1 MLLGRDL
8 GKSILRWIDIFT
20 LCFYGRS
27 GMRVI
32 LAGYNV
38 DKEVI
43 EDLKRHSPP
52 RDDVTPETLSA
63 SYARISR
70 DPRPADELRAVARR
84 EVERARRSNQ
94 AIIFK
99 MGHHSVAEHGVFNFD
114 IIGVSRL
121 ALEEIEK
128 FRLCSYTEKSQ
139 RYIKL
144 GDDFII
150 PEEVRGAGL
159 ERIFLKTVRAQN
171 ALYHNLHERLR
182 PYLFNKYK
190 ELAEHPKNHSVLEG
204 WAKEDARYA
213 VSLATEGQVGLTINA
228 RNLELLIRRFAA
240 KKLAEFRELNNRIY
254 ALAREVAPSII
265 LFVEATDFDARTS
278 GELEEAARPLFM
290 EEGRAGEKRAPR
302 RSAGEEDVA
311 LAEATPDG
319 DDRILAALLHASTA
333 MSYFLCLR
341 RVRRL
346 TPAGKKEIIKTALRH
361 MEFYD
366 FPPREFEYAGLTFSL
381 LVSASCF
388 AQLKRHRMAT
398 LTTQHY
404 DPALGVTV
412 PSSIEA
418 SGAGREFRELIA
430 RTNETYAALLPKA
443 GPAASYV
450 LTNAHRRRV
459 LLRVNVRELYHI
471 SRLREDPTAQ
481 WEIREI
487 AGRMSNL
494 ARKEM
499 PLSCLLLGG
508 KDRYPALY
516 QKVFGKPPKL
526 SPPHYLK

>member
-1 MLLGRDL
+1 
-8 GKSILRWIDIFT
+8 
-20 LCFYGRS
+20 
-27 GMRVI
+27 MRVV

-38 DKEVI
+38 DREVI
-43 EDLKRHSPP
+43 DELKRGSPA

-99 MGHHSVAEHGVFNFD
+99 MGHHSVAEHAVFNFD

-144 GDDFII
+144 GDDFVV
-150 PEEVRGAGL
+150 PEEIRAGGL
-159 ERIFLKTVRAQN
+159 ERAYVRTIRAQN
-171 ALYHNLHERLR
+171 SLYHGLYEKLR
-182 PYLFNKYK
+182 PYLFNKYG
-190 ELAEHPKNHSVLEG
+190 ELAENPKNHPLLEG

-240 KKLAEFRELNNRIY
+240 KKLAELRELNSRLF

-265 LFVEATDFDARTS
+265 LFTEATDFDARTPD
-278 GELEEAARPLFM
+278 ELKDAAKPFFRK
-290 EEGRAGEKRAPR
+290 EGKAGEKRGPGR
-302 RSAGEEDVA
+302 PAGEVEVT
-311 LAEATPDG
+311 LAEAPADG
-319 DDRILAALLHASTA
+319 DDRVLAALLHNSSA
-333 MSYFLCLR
+333 MPYQLCLK
-341 RVRRL
+341 RVRWLSPTEKR
-346 TPAGKKEIIKTALRH
+346 GFIMTALRH
-361 MEFYD
+361 MEFHD
-366 FPPREFEYAGLTFSL
+366 FPPREFEYADLTFAL

-398 LTTQHY
+398 LTAQDY
-404 DPALGVTV
+404 APALGVTM

-418 SGAGREFRELIA
+418 IGAGGEFRELIA
-430 RTNETYAALLPKA
+430 RTNETYATLLPKT
-443 GPAASYV
+443 GPAAAYV

-459 LLRVNVRELYHI
+459 LLKVNVRELYHI

-481 WEIREI
+481 WEIRQV
-487 AGRMSNL
+487 AGRMSDL

-508 KDRYPALY
+508 KDQYPALY
-516 QKVFGKPPKL
+516 QKVFGKPPKMT
-526 SPPHYLK
+526 PPPYPK